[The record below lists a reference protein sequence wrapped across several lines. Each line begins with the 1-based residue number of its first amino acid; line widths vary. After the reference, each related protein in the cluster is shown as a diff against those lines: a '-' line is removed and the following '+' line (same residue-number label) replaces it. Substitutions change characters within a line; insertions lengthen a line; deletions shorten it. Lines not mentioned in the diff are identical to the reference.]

1 MTTASGRS
9 LAPHRGSVP
18 PAPPTPQQVLHV
30 DWIALFDAVLVRL
43 RMVAGSQ
50 LQAQCDP
57 QLHALACSIQTG
69 VLDCVQALE
78 QLQRMLAPPA
88 SRLAHL
94 QDALHTAE
102 DTVQRLGAELAVA
115 RAAGRRERHRAQHD
129 DLTALPN
136 RSFFHERLDRALA
149 TPGGPRQLPAV
160 LYLDLDGFKP
170 INDLH
175 GHDVG
180 DELLRIVA
188 LRLSRAMRNEDV
200 VSRIGGDEF
209 ACLLAE
215 SGSRDQLGH
224 VACKL
229 FDAVSTP
236 LKIGDLQLS
245 VRASIGIAVAPTDRN
260 TAGALMKSADAA
272 MYHAKRAQSGYAFFD
287 RCPSN

>member
-1 MTTASGRS
+1 MTTASGRR
-9 LAPHRGSVP
+9 LAPHGS
-18 PAPPTPQQVLHV
+18 APGAPFLAQHIPYT
-30 DWIALFDAVLVRL
+30 DWTALFDAVLMRL

-50 LQAQCDP
+50 LQAECDP
-57 QLHALACSIQTG
+57 QLHALASGIQTG

-94 QDALHTAE
+94 QDALRDAE
-102 DTVQRLGAELAVA
+102 DRAQRLGADLAGA

-129 DLTALPN
+129 ELTALPN

-149 TPGGPRQLPAV
+149 APDGPRHLPAV

-170 INDLH
+170 INDRH

-188 LRLSRAMRNEDV
+188 LRLARAMRSEDV

-215 SGSRDQLGH
+215 AGSRDQLGH

-236 LKIGDLQLS
+236 LKIGDLQLC
-245 VRASIGIAVAPTDRN
+245 VRASIGIAVAPTDGS
-260 TAGALMKSADAA
+260 TAGVLMKHADAA
-272 MYHAKRAQSGYAFFD
+272 MYHAKREQTGYAFFD
-287 RCPSN
+287 RCPSS

>member
-1 MTTASGRS
+1 MNTASGRG
-9 LAPHRGSVP
+9 LAPHRSTP
-18 PAPPTPQQVLHV
+18 CAPPLPQHIPYG
-30 DWIALFDAVLVRL
+30 DWAALFDAVLMRL

-57 QLHALACSIQTG
+57 ELHALASSIQTG

-94 QDALHTAE
+94 QEALRAAE
-102 DTVQRLGAELAVA
+102 ETVLLLRADLAGA

-129 DLTALPN
+129 ELTALPN
-136 RSFFHERLDRALA
+136 RSFFRERLDRALA
-149 TPGGPRQLPAV
+149 APEGPRHLPAV

-170 INDLH
+170 INDRH

-188 LRLSRAMRNEDV
+188 LRLARAMRSEDV

-236 LKIGDLQLS
+236 LKIGDLQFS
-245 VRASIGIAVAPTDRN
+245 VRASIGIAVAPTDGS